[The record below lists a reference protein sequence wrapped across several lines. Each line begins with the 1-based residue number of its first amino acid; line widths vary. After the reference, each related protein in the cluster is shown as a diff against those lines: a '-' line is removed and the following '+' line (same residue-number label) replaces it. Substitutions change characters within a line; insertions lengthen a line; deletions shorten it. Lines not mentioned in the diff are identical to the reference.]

1 MPEIVLTED
10 VDLEGKN
17 FVTGFH
23 GIGWTGYIA
32 NRYLITKINARRI
45 GYLSFESMKP
55 VVRLWNKSISY
66 PHDLY
71 LSDNEVFLVS
81 EAPFPE
87 EETMEITGEIA
98 RWVKRSGFRLSVVI
112 GGLTNAVRRKDDPDL
127 MGIATS
133 AASHL
138 MEDYQIKWM
147 LDDLNIV
154 GPLAGLLF
162 HADRLGLPLIALL
175 PFSENRPDRR
185 AAMVAIEKLGEILG
199 LKVDTQDLMRAEQLE
214 KKIQQMITAQLRE
227 EEEKVNHH
235 YM

>member
-1 MPEIVLTED
+1 MPEIILTEE
-10 VDLEGKN
+10 VDLEGKK

-45 GYLSFESMKP
+45 GYLSFEGMRP
-55 VVRLWNKSISY
+55 VVRLWNRRISY

-71 LSDNEVFLVS
+71 LSEGEVFLVS

-87 EETMEITGEIA
+87 AQTMEITGEIA
-98 RWVKRSGFRLSVVI
+98 SWVKKCGFELSIVI
-112 GGLTNAVRRKDDPDL
+112 GGLTSAVKRKDDPDL
-127 MGIATS
+127 MGVATS
-133 AASHL
+133 AASQL
-138 MEDYQIKWM
+138 MDEYGIQWM

-162 HADRLGLPLIALL
+162 HAERLGLPLIALL

-185 AAMVAIEKLGEILG
+185 AAVVAIEKLGEILG
-199 LKVDTQDLMRAEQLE
+199 MEVDTTDLIRAEELE
-214 KKIQQMITAQLRE
+214 RRIEQMITAQLK
-227 EEEKVNHH
+227 EEEKPSHH